1 MLNCI
6 KKFCAGLSTWV
17 FLSCVINSACAEDN
31 IDWTAS
37 ALEVARKIETK
48 KIIARED
55 DWVTFDNTL
64 LMASKM
70 KRVHL
75 LYQAAFTRA
84 VEIDEI
90 RFKKYFTQYRE
101 ALSQVGE
108 PSKSVNYQILEAFS
122 SIINDGGYESAEQS
136 LLNLSQRNDLTA
148 NQSAEI
154 KILLAYVYNDTSRR
168 DLALAT
174 IREVVEVKSNLQG
187 FVRAELSSA
196 LAYLLLSSGDYA
208 GMARAVNNWVDN
220 LENHKMPVS
229 GQSYV
234 YNFALAAYRQGN
246 YSEASKFSTIT
257 TILAKESGTPI
268 YEYYATVLCGH
279 IENALRNFSAAESCY
294 REALSLPFDANERR
308 PYAVMGL
315 IEALIGQNRTTEA
328 RHDFNALIKNE
339 LALKNSTIN
348 EGLDDLEAS
357 LLYAEGNVGAAYTA
371 LRKFH
376 DAIITKKDTEL
387 SDIASELHALNATQ
401 VEAAKVQTDLLET
414 EAALQQTIIDRQRTA
429 SNFLWGS
436 VIVIGLFSLIQIV
449 MGYRL
454 RIAKEAALKADVAK
468 SQFLATMSHEIRT
481 PMNGILGM
489 AELLLSSKLEKQQ
502 QQFVETISNSG
513 AALLAI
519 INDILD
525 FSKIEAGKLELEN
538 TPFNLAAAIEGV
550 AMMLT
555 PKVREKSLD
564 LIVDFPPDMH
574 THYLGDAGRVRQVI
588 TNLVGNAVKFTAEG
602 HVSITVRPGTPKNT
616 DDELQDNLVEIVV
629 ADTGIGVKEDRLQSI
644 FDEFSQAETDTTRR
658 FGGTGLGLAI
668 SRNLVEAM
676 GGVLSVDSVYGEGSQ
691 FKLVIPLQRHDE
703 MSGAQD
709 EKIQSNGLENTT
721 EIAPSN
727 VENVIEKTPTNPTK
741 KIRLLIAEDNEVN
754 VLVMKHMLD
763 QNKFDLTFVV
773 NGKEA
778 VEECSNKSF
787 DIVLMDVSMPVM
799 DGLEATRIIRSH
811 EQSDKRVPIVA
822 ITAHALQS
830 DTDLV
835 LSAGMDDYL
844 SKPVNKDGLNKV
856 IAKWTPNSAKIE
868 AA

>member
-1 MLNCI
+1 MP
-6 KKFCAGLSTWV
+6 
-17 FLSCVINSACAEDN
+17 ACAEDDL
-31 IDWTAS
+31 DWTTS
-37 ALEVARKIETK
+37 ALEASKKIENK

-55 DWVTFDNTL
+55 DWIAFDNTL
-64 LMASKM
+64 LMTSKM
-70 KRVHL
+70 KKVHL

-84 VEIDEI
+84 VEIDEF
-90 RFKKYFTQYRE
+90 RFKKYFSQYRE
-101 ALSQVGE
+101 ALSQIGE
-108 PSKSVNYQILEAFS
+108 PSRSVNYQILEAFS
-122 SIINDGGYESAEQS
+122 SIISDGDYKSAEQY
-136 LLNLSQRNDLTA
+136 LLDLSQRNDLTE

-174 IREVVEVKSNLQG
+174 IREVVEVKSNLQE
-187 FVRAELSSA
+187 FVRTELSSA

-208 GMARAVNNWVDN
+208 GMARAVKNWVDN
-220 LENHKMPVS
+220 LESHKMPVS

-246 YSEASKFSTIT
+246 YSEASKFSAIT
-257 TILAKESGTPI
+257 TMLAKESSTPI
-268 YEYYATVLCGH
+268 YEYYATALCGH
-279 IENALRNFSAAESCY
+279 IENALRNFLNAESCY

-308 PYAVMGL
+308 PYAVIGL
-315 IEALIGQNRTTEA
+315 IEALIGKNKIQEA
-328 RHDFNALIKNE
+328 RQDFDVLIKDQLVLEN
-339 LALKNSTIN
+339 ASIK
-348 EGLDDLEAS
+348 EGVNDLEAS
-357 LLYAEGNVGAAYTA
+357 LLFAEGSTGAAYA
-371 LRKFH
+371 VLRKFH
-376 DAIITKKDTEL
+376 DTTIAKKDTEL

-401 VEAAKVQTDLLET
+401 VEAAKIQTDLLET
-414 EAALQQTIIDRQRTA
+414 EAALQQTIIDRQRSA

-436 VIVIGLFSLIQIV
+436 VIVIGLFSLIQIF

-454 RIAKEAALKADVAK
+454 RVAKEAALKADVAK

-489 AELLLSSKLEKQQ
+489 AELLQSSKLEKQQ
-502 QQFVETISNSG
+502 QQFVETISSSG
-513 AALLAI
+513 EALLTI

-538 TPFNLAAAIEGV
+538 SPFNLAAAIEGV
-550 AMMLT
+550 AMMLM

-574 THYLGDAGRVRQVI
+574 THYLGDAGRLRQVI

-602 HVSITVRPGTPKNT
+602 HVSITVRPGTLNDT
-616 DDELQDNLVEIVV
+616 DDHLHDNLIEIVV

-644 FDEFSQAETDTTRR
+644 FDEFTQAETDTTRR

-668 SRNLVEAM
+668 SRNLIEAM

-691 FKLVIPLQRHDE
+691 FKFVIPLQRHDE
-703 MSGAQD
+703 MPGAQD
-709 EKIQSNGLENTT
+709 TKIQLNDLKNSI
-721 EIAPSN
+721 EITPLKA
-727 VENVIEKTPTNPTK
+727 EDGMEKTLTSPTK

-754 VLVMKHMLD
+754 VMVMKHMLD

-778 VEECSNKSF
+778 VEKCINESF
-787 DIVLMDVSMPVM
+787 DLVLMDVSMPVM
-799 DGLEATRIIRSH
+799 DGLEATKIIRSR
-811 EQSDKRVPIVA
+811 EQADKRVPIIA

-830 DTDLV
+830 DNDLV

-844 SKPVNKDGLNKV
+844 SKPVNKDGLNNIIVKWAPSSEK
-856 IAKWTPNSAKIE
+856 IA

>member
-1 MLNCI
+1 MLNSI
-6 KKFCAGLSTWV
+6 KKIFAVPAAWII
-17 FLSCVINSACAEDN
+17 LSCVVTSACAEDS
-31 IDWTAS
+31 IDWTAT
-37 ALEVARKIETK
+37 ALEVAKKIEAK

-55 DWVTFDNTL
+55 DWIAFENIL
-64 LMASKM
+64 LTTSEIEK
-70 KRVHL
+70 VHL

-90 RFKKYFTQYRE
+90 RFKKYFSQYRE
-101 ALSQVGE
+101 ALSQESE
-108 PSKSVNYQILEAFS
+108 PSTWVNFQILAAFS
-122 SIINDGGYESAEQS
+122 SIISDGDYESAEQS
-136 LLNLSQRNDLTA
+136 LLNLSEGNDLTA
-148 NQSAEI
+148 DQSAEI
-154 KILLAYVYNDTSRR
+154 KILLAYIYNDTSRR
-168 DLALAT
+168 DLALGT
-174 IREVVEVKSNLQG
+174 IREVVEVKSSLQG

-196 LAYLLLSSGDYA
+196 LAYLLLSSADYA
-208 GMARAVNNWVDN
+208 GMARAVDSWLDD
-220 LENHKMPVS
+220 LDSHEMPVS

-246 YSEASKFSTIT
+246 YSEASKFATIT
-257 TILAKESGTPI
+257 TKLAKESGTPI
-268 YEYYATVLCGH
+268 YEYYATVLCGQ
-279 IENALRNFSAAESCY
+279 IENALRKYSAAEACY

-308 PYAVMGL
+308 PFAVMGL
-315 IEALIGQNRTTEA
+315 VEALIGQDRTIEA
-328 RHDFNALIKNE
+328 RQDFDALIINE
-339 LALKNSTIN
+339 KVRENSAIN
-348 EGLDDLEAS
+348 EGINDLEAS
-357 LLYAEGNVGAAYTA
+357 LLYAEGNAGAAYAA
-371 LRKFH
+371 LREFH

-414 EAALQQTIIDRQRTA
+414 EAALQQTIIDRQRAA
-429 SNFLWGS
+429 STFLWGS
-436 VIVIGLFSLIQIV
+436 VITIGLFSLIQIF

-489 AELLLSSKLEKQQ
+489 AELLQSSKLEKQQ
-502 QQFVETISNSG
+502 QQFVKTISGSG
-513 AALLAI
+513 EALLAI

-538 TPFNLAAAIEGV
+538 APFNLASAIEGV
-550 AMMLT
+550 EMMLT

-564 LIVDFPPDMH
+564 FIVDFPPDMH
-574 THYLGDAGRVRQVI
+574 THYVGDAGRLRQVI

-602 HVSITVRPGTPKNT
+602 HVSITVRPGAPKEV
-616 DDELQDNLVEIVV
+616 DGDLQDNLVEIVV
-629 ADTGIGVKEDRLQSI
+629 ADTGIGVKEDRLLSI
-644 FDEFSQAETDTTRR
+644 FDEFTQAETDTTRR

-691 FKLVIPLQRHDE
+691 FKFVIPLPRHDE
-703 MSGAQD
+703 MLDAED
-709 EKIQSNGLENTT
+709 EKRQSNDQNDAT
-721 EIAPSN
+721 EITPSN
-727 VENVIEKTPTNPTK
+727 VENAIETTSSGPSK

-754 VLVMKHMLD
+754 VMVMEHMLD
-763 QNKFDLTFVV
+763 QSEFDLTFVV

-778 VEECSNKSF
+778 VEECMNGSF

-799 DGLEATRIIRSH
+799 DGLEATRIIRAH
-811 EQSDKRVPIVA
+811 EQADKRIPIIA

-830 DTDLV
+830 DTELV

-844 SKPVNKDGLNKV
+844 SKPVKKDGLNNM
-856 IAKWTPNSAKIE
+856 IAKWTPNSEKID

>member
-1 MLNCI
+1 
-6 KKFCAGLSTWV
+6 
-17 FLSCVINSACAEDN
+17 
-31 IDWTAS
+31 
-37 ALEVARKIETK
+37 
-48 KIIARED
+48 
-55 DWVTFDNTL
+55 
-64 LMASKM
+64 
-70 KRVHL
+70 
-75 LYQAAFTRA
+75 
-84 VEIDEI
+84 
-90 RFKKYFTQYRE
+90 
-101 ALSQVGE
+101 
-108 PSKSVNYQILEAFS
+108 
-122 SIINDGGYESAEQS
+122 
-136 LLNLSQRNDLTA
+136 
-148 NQSAEI
+148 
-154 KILLAYVYNDTSRR
+154 
-168 DLALAT
+168 
-174 IREVVEVKSNLQG
+174 
-187 FVRAELSSA
+187 
-196 LAYLLLSSGDYA
+196 
-208 GMARAVNNWVDN
+208 
-220 LENHKMPVS
+220 
-229 GQSYV
+229 
-234 YNFALAAYRQGN
+234 
-246 YSEASKFSTIT
+246 
-257 TILAKESGTPI
+257 
-268 YEYYATVLCGH
+268 
-279 IENALRNFSAAESCY
+279 
-294 REALSLPFDANERR
+294 
-308 PYAVMGL
+308 
-315 IEALIGQNRTTEA
+315 
-328 RHDFNALIKNE
+328 
-339 LALKNSTIN
+339 
-348 EGLDDLEAS
+348 
-357 LLYAEGNVGAAYTA
+357 
-371 LRKFH
+371 
-376 DAIITKKDTEL
+376 
-387 SDIASELHALNATQ
+387 
-401 VEAAKVQTDLLET
+401 
-414 EAALQQTIIDRQRTA
+414 
-429 SNFLWGS
+429 
-436 VIVIGLFSLIQIV
+436 
-449 MGYRL
+449 
-454 RIAKEAALKADVAK
+454 
-468 SQFLATMSHEIRT
+468 
-481 PMNGILGM
+481 M
-489 AELLLSSKLEKQQ
+489 AELLQSSKLEKQQ